1 MAQTTLN
8 FPSGVTTW
16 VADAITYDGKI
27 ISYSGGTLY
36 DVNYCGDVA
45 LYYINAAGGWD
56 AFLITG
62 KVLRTDKYT
71 QGDYYK
77 SFDNSTIEFG
87 KTRWLNEIRPSWE
100 LHTGW
105 LTDEQAERLVRNL
118 LPSTQV
124 YLHDLNEDK
133 YYPVN
138 ITDTQAE
145 YKTYANQGN
154 KLVAYTIKVE
164 GSQGMERNS

>member
-1 MAQTTLN
+1 MSQIIVS
-8 FPSGVTTW
+8 SGVSTY
-16 VADAITYDGKI
+16 VMDAYHFDGDKVEV
-27 ISYSGGTLY
+27 SGRTLY
-36 DVNYCGDVA
+36 DVNYCGDAA
-45 LYYINAAGGWD
+45 LYYLNAAGGWD
-56 AFLITG
+56 AFLIEG

-105 LTDEQAERLVRNL
+105 LTDDQAERLVRNL

-124 YLHDLNEDK
+124 YLHILADDE
-133 YYPVN
+133 YFPVT
-138 ITDTQAE
+138 ITDTSAT
-145 YKTYANQGN
+145 YKTYENQGD

>member
-1 MAQTTLN
+1 MATQITV
-8 FPSGVTTW
+8 PSGVSTY
-16 VADAITYDGKI
+16 VSDAATYAGKVVFF
-27 ISYSGGTLY
+27 SGVPLY
-36 DVNYCGDVA
+36 DVTYCGDAA
-45 LYYINAAGGWD
+45 LYYINSAGAWD
-56 AFLITG
+56 AFLIGG

-105 LTDEQAERLVRNL
+105 LTDEQAERLVKNL

-124 YLHDLNEDK
+124 YLHDLVDDE
-133 YYPVN
+133 YFPVN
-138 ITDTQAE
+138 ITDTSAD
-145 YKTYANQGN
+145 YKTYENQGK

>member
-1 MAQTTLN
+1 MATLTVN
-8 FPSGVTTW
+8 FPSGVSTY
-16 VADAITYDGKI
+16 VVEAAQYDGRV
-27 ISYSGGTLY
+27 ISLSGKTIY
-36 DVNYCGDVA
+36 DVNHCGDVA
-45 LYYINAAGGWD
+45 LYYLNAAGGWD
-56 AFLITG
+56 AFLIQG
-62 KVLRTDKYT
+62 KALRTDKFT

-77 SFDNSTIEFG
+77 SFDNTTIEFG
-87 KTRWLNEIRPSWE
+87 KKRWLNEIRPSWE
-100 LHTGW
+100 LHTSY

-124 YLHDLNEDK
+124 YLHDLVNDI

-164 GSQGMERNS
+164 ASQGMERNS